1 MRRAAARSYWP
12 RGRERRSRRA
22 GGSQWRAARGAE
34 AGREASRLAPP
45 LGRAGQWQPRRGGA
59 ERAGTAQALQP
70 PSPKGRGRLAP
81 LANRRARRRG
91 GGQSAR
97 GGRSGREN
105 GGDSGGGGGNA
116 GAAGELAKL
125 GAELMLCRADDVAL
139 VEGTAPPERQ
149 LEFIRDLL
157 DAAPPAAEESGSSF
171 KSGCRALLLT
181 DKFLHTVLE
190 TPEGGAALSP
200 PPLPPLPAFDHRDG
214 SPPPARAPPRR
225 SGPELEAALGAA
237 RQHLE
242 LLEAQSSRLGGSPG
256 PAPPVLPLLGV
267 AGRDLAALATAFG
280 ATELRDP
287 WDPQDS
293 GGPHALAPCGPLAPP
308 VRQGL
313 RQLGQSLGVAAQ
325 LGDTAAEV
333 TRLAGGG
340 RRQAMATRVAALQ
353 QRFGDVPQGWGSPRD

>member
-1 MRRAAARSYWP
+1 MAATAAA
-12 RGRERRSRRA
+12 
-22 GGSQWRAARGAE
+22 AAAT
-34 AGREASRLAPP
+34 
-45 LGRAGQWQPRRGGA
+45 LGRLEALSCPPVA
-59 ERAGTAQALQP
+59 PVVPLEPAQALQLLCT
-70 PSPKGRGRLAP
+70 PSSRRLALLEWICSRVYP
-81 LANRRARRRG
+81 PFAARLDHLQNGPRD
-91 GGQSAR
+91 AR
-97 GGRSGREN
+97 LR
-105 GGDSGGGGGNA
+105 
-116 GAAGELAKL
+116 ELAKL